1 MTQPHNQRPTRSGAG
16 AGFFL
21 LSTVLLCAA
30 VGALIGV
37 LAGSLVFG
45 AVVGTMVGFA
55 IGIALVI
62 VRFRDL

>member
-1 MTQPHNQRPTRSGAG
+1 MTDPHNERPTPSGAG

-30 VGALIGV
+30 IGAALGA

-45 AVVGTMVGFA
+45 AVGGTMAGFV

-62 VRFRDL
+62 VRFKDL